1 MNSPQINGTLI
12 YSIYSDNDNN
22 FDEVLDEFACE
33 NESEC
38 LDLSYERNLC
48 NDSSDSSLKDLFYAD
63 SSPKNQSKI
72 NIPIFNGSTNTVD
85 NFNLLLA
92 LFISRFN
99 LSLKCADELLKLIEF
114 ILPQPNNLKKQFKN
128 IMNEM
133 EISDSYSKDCLCSC
147 CWNKKNDQNMCD
159 NSECVLSKAEFT
171 VQKDCSL
178 ELYIFDINEQINEI
192 INN

>member
-72 NIPIFNGSTNTVD
+72 NIPIFFLWESIKTSTCLPRNTQIACYC
-85 NFNLLLA
+85 F
-92 LFISRFN
+92 
-99 LSLKCADELLKLIEF
+99 
-114 ILPQPNNLKKQFKN
+114 
-128 IMNEM
+128 
-133 EISDSYSKDCLCSC
+133 SYP
-147 CWNKKNDQNMCD
+147 
-159 NSECVLSKAEFT
+159 
-171 VQKDCSL
+171 
-178 ELYIFDINEQINEI
+178 
-192 INN
+192 